1 MSSKS
6 HKGESNPRSRL
17 TEAKV
22 REIRMS
28 IRVVEAME
36 ARGEFIP
43 PEYTM
48 KNIAKV
54 HGVSVV
60 TIYKIKSGE
69 RWGHVK

>member
-1 MSSKS
+1 
-6 HKGESNPRSRL
+6 
-17 TEAKV
+17 
-22 REIRMS
+22 MS